1 MFLMV
6 CEFDDLRM
14 WLQRLERQSRGRE
27 RLNKEVMR
35 KMELEAK
42 SMTND
47 GKAKVVLKLGAYGND
62 VKKLKNELEN
72 FVQVV
77 LFKLWCIKNIMLED
91 FKWYDKED

>member
-1 MFLMV
+1 ALKGRV
-6 CEFDDLRM
+6 EAG
-14 WLQRLERQSRGRE
+14 RGLIRKLW
-27 RLNKEVMR
+27 RIIPKAIMR

-77 LFKLWCIKNIMLED
+77 LFKLWGILINGED
-91 FKWYDKED
+91 